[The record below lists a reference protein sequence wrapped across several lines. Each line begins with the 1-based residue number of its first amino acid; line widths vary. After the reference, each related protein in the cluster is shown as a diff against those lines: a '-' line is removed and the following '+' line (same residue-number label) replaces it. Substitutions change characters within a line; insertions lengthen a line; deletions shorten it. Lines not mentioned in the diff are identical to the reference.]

1 MARLHFLRSRP
12 RAFTDVAILCRPAMD
27 RSLAVMDQ
35 PRDCMVRA
43 AAHPATATTFT
54 FFAAAITW
62 SLQARNYIELL
73 MASTE
78 QASRRQHESE
88 AEATGES
95 LVRLR
100 GELSRLRRQWEF
112 SHNALRAL
120 PDGVVIVGSEG
131 RIDFINPVAAHLT
144 GFAESDLMGR
154 PFTDG
159 IQFTDPRGTPID
171 VLTTSGK
178 DIAALLR
185 RDEHV
190 VLVEAAVAP
199 VLDDGQRQV
208 GSIVTFRNV
217 TAARRL
223 TNELTYHANHDAL
236 TGLDNRRAFEFR
248 LERAVSNAAEQGSR
262 HSLLFFDLDFFKAV
276 NDQAGHVAGDEL
288 LRQLAVVLRKQ
299 LREHDMLARLG
310 GDEFALL
317 LANCTPE
324 QAARAS
330 EKIRSAIANFIFSWQ
345 GHAFR
350 IGASI
355 GRVDFCDGRMPVP
368 ELLMRAD
375 EMCYAAKTS
384 GRNQVRTYE
393 SPAHPPAL
401 PRSRHQSHRSS
412 TTGRIHR

>member
-1 MARLHFLRSRP
+1 MAATDHASPLQLESASDGTTRGALTRLH
-12 RAFTDVAILCRPAMD
+12 A
-27 RSLAVMDQ
+27 
-35 PRDCMVRA
+35 
-43 AAHPATATTFT
+43 
-54 FFAAAITW
+54 
-62 SLQARNYIELL
+62 EL
-73 MASTE
+73 T
-78 QASRRQHESE
+78 
-88 AEATGES
+88 
-95 LVRLR
+95 RLN
-100 GELSRLRRQWEF
+100 EQWEF
-112 SHNALRAL
+112 CHNALRAL
-120 PDGVVIVGSEG
+120 PDGVVIVGAEG

-144 GFAESDLMGR
+144 GFAETDLLGR

-199 VLDDGQRQV
+199 VLDDGQHQV

-276 NDQAGHVAGDEL
+276 NDEAGHVAGDEL

-299 LREHDMLARLG
+299 LREYDMLARLG
-310 GDEFALL
+310 GDEFAVL

-324 QAARAS
+324 QAAHAS
-330 EKIRSAIANFIFSWQ
+330 EKIRSAIANFTFSWQ

-355 GRVDFCDGRMPVP
+355 GRVDFCDGRLAVP

-384 GRNQVRTYE
+384 GRNQVRTYD
-393 SPAHPPAL
+393 PPTCPPTR
-401 PRSRHQSHRSS
+401 PRSRHHRATSE
-412 TTGRIHR
+412 RIHR